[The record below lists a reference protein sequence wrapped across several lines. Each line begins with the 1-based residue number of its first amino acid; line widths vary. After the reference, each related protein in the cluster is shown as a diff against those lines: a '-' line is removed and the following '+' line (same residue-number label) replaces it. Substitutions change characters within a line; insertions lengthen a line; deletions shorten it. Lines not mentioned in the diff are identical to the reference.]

1 MEGVEIFPTVAGS
14 KGDDGGEVKGEE
26 IGEGCKG
33 VVGLAEYSGVA
44 ELRENGGGGREVW
57 ETCLEEA
64 EIAGEGGDPALGIE
78 ADDFGDM

>member
-1 MEGVEIFPTVAGS
+1 LEGAEIFPTVAGS

-64 EIAGEGGDPALGIE
+64 EIAGEEGDPALDVE

>member
-1 MEGVEIFPTVAGS
+1 MEGAEIFPTVAGS

-44 ELRENGGGGREVW
+44 ELRENGGGRRERSV
-57 ETCLEEA
+57 
-64 EIAGEGGDPALGIE
+64 GDVSRRG
-78 ADDFGDM
+78 

>member
-57 ETCLEEA
+57 ETCLEGT
-64 EIAGEGGDPALGIE
+64 EIAGEGGDPASDSE
-78 ADDFGDM
+78 ADDFGDL

>member
-1 MEGVEIFPTVAGS
+1 LEGDEVLPRAAGS
-14 KGDDGGEVKGEE
+14 KGDEGDEVEGDE